1 MYFIWYIIIGSI
13 AGVVADKHTRG
24 YGLGRFA
31 NVLVGIVG
39 GLLGGWAFGFL
50 GMNLPGSLL
59 SSLLGA
65 ILLLWLLSFIK
76 DPYQTK

>member
-13 AGVVADKHTRG
+13 AGLVADERTKG
-24 YGLGRFA
+24 SGLGRFA
-31 NVLVGIVG
+31 NILVGIVG

-50 GMNLPGSLL
+50 GTSLPGSLL
-59 SSLLGA
+59 LSLSGA

-76 DPYQTK
+76 DPYQME